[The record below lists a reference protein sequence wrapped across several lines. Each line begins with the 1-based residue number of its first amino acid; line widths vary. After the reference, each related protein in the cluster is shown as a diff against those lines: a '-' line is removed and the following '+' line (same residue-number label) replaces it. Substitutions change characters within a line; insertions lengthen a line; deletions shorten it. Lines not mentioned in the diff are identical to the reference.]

1 MSMTKALVVLVVA
14 LSFGCAGTA
23 LAAGSASKS
32 SSASAS
38 SSKASSSKAS
48 SSASSQGSPA
58 ASKGAAKGA
67 LNANGPSLNGFDGEA
82 VVFSKSDR
90 IILPGELNP
99 AAN

>member
-1 MSMTKALVVLVVA
+1 MSMTKALVVLVAA

-23 LAAGSASKS
+23 FAASSASKS
-32 SSASAS
+32 SNASAS
-38 SSKASSSKAS
+38 SSKASST
-48 SSASSQGSPA
+48 ASSQGSPA